1 MAFGFT
7 HGGVNNQ
14 PNADAGASCV
24 IRAMAPRHGSDD
36 QKISVRHMMT
46 AAAAMIAVATQPM
59 SLRPSWM

>member
-24 IRAMAPRHGSDD
+24 IRAMAPRHGY

-46 AAAAMIAVATQPM
+46 AAAAMIAVASQPM
-59 SLRPSWM
+59 NLKPSWT